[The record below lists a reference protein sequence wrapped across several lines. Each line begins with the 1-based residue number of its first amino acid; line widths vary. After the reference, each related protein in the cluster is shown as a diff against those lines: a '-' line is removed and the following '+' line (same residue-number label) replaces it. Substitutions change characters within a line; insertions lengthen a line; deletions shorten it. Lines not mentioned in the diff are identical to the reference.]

1 MNGLLANLIARQPD
15 EVHPVVDLVLGIC
28 HAFLTLAVPDSGGAV
43 PCGHPLDGANRTLL
57 DQVDGFHI
65 VLLAPVLG
73 AGHNGGSIFL
83 GEFVGLFANPPA
95 DRIHT
100 HWLLGEDMLAGLHSF
115 QNMTRTESRR
125 RGEVHDVH
133 IWVVQNRLVAIQAN
147 VGLLVG
153 NLNLVT
159 MRLLEVCFGRLDLA
173 LIHIRDGHQTNTV
186 VDRHG
191 VPNRPSS
198 SSSTPHQ
205 CQVDCVFTSYTK
217 RTRERRGGGDRS
229 GGGQK
234 LSTIG

>member
-1 MNGLLANLIARQPD
+1 MDGLLANLIARQPD
-15 EVHPVVDLVLGIC
+15 EVHPVVDLILGIR
-28 HAFLTLAVPDSGGAV
+28 HALLTLAVPNSCRAV
-43 PCGHPLDGANRTLL
+43 PRGHPFDSTNRALL

-65 VLLAPVLG
+65 VLLTPVLG
-73 AGHNGGSIFL
+73 TGHNGGSVFL

-95 DRIHT
+95 RGVHT

-133 IWVVQNRLVAIQAN
+133 SWVIQNRLVAIQAN

-159 MRLLEVCFGRLDLA
+159 MRLLEVCFGCLDLA
-173 LIHIRDGHQTNTV
+173 LVHIGDGHQTNTF

-191 VPNRPSS
+191 VTNRPFAA
-198 SSSTPHQ
+198 SSTAHK
-205 CQVDCVFTSYTK
+205 CQVEDVLTAGTN
-217 RTRERRGGGDRS
+217 RTGERCDGGNRG

-234 LSTIG
+234 LSAIG